1 VGGRFSGLPL
11 EHVVEVMRPL
21 PLERVAD
28 AREFV
33 RGMSII
39 RGEPMAVVDARR
51 LLGGGESTVGGR
63 LVALRV
69 GARRVALHVDE
80 VLGVRTIAQ
89 EVLSE
94 VPPLLAEASAAR
106 TALGA
111 LDGRLLE
118 LLDTARLL
126 PPQSFEVEVLP

>member
-21 PLERVAD
+21 PLERVAET
-28 AREFV
+28 RGFV

-39 RGEPMAVVDARR
+39 RGEPVAVVDARR
-51 LLGGGESTVGGR
+51 LLGDGELELGGR

-80 VLGVRTIAQ
+80 VLGVRVIAQ
-89 EVLSE
+89 QVLSE
-94 VPPLLAEASAAR
+94 VPPLLGDASAAR
-106 TALGA
+106 TAIGA

-118 LLDTARLL
+118 LLDAARLL
-126 PPQSFEVEVLP
+126 PAESFETEAAR